1 MRIIIVCCLFLSIIF
16 LLLARANKSR
26 KKTWVKAFR
35 LKATVTRIRY
45 SESRPSRD
53 IIDDD
58 KSSTEVTLGFSC
70 LGQDYEKIR
79 EYKGILKAPSRP
91 GIRLPILFDPATKNW
106 YLSREARPFWILHL
120 ILAAFFLITAIA
132 FIFRGNYILT
142 ELSDYHVEA
151 PNLTGGIFLGILGVF
166 VLAAAI
172 VCFIFFIPLCFRPFF
187 DPILWSIKYVL
198 GAFEPVEARCTGL
211 IRKDKG
217 EDGYSYYPL
226 FAYTDPQRGRMQ
238 WHTSREKPKKRFQMG
253 EIYTLYLS
261 KKSGVCSLMPSSS
274 EIVSII
280 FSIVP
285 AGFALFFTV
294 SLAFVAVVLLYCAV
308 ISF

>member
-1 MRIIIVCCLFLSIIF
+1 MLILTFYVLPHGLSGKRTVVFVCCLFLSIIF

-106 YLSREARPFWILHL
+106 CLSREARPFWILHL
-120 ILAAFFLITAIA
+120 ILAAAIA
-132 FIFRGNYILT
+132 
-142 ELSDYHVEA
+142 
-151 PNLTGGIFLGILGVF
+151 
-166 VLAAAI
+166 
-172 VCFIFFIPLCFRPFF
+172 CFIFLSP
-187 DPILWSIKYVL
+187 YVSV
-198 GAFEPVEARCTGL
+198 P
-211 IRKDKG
+211 
-217 EDGYSYYPL
+217 
-226 FAYTDPQRGRMQ
+226 
-238 WHTSREKPKKRFQMG
+238 
-253 EIYTLYLS
+253 
-261 KKSGVCSLMPSSS
+261 
-274 EIVSII
+274 
-280 FSIVP
+280 FSIRSSGALNMFWAPLSRWKHDVP
-285 AGFALFFTV
+285 G
-294 SLAFVAVVLLYCAV
+294 
-308 ISF
+308 

>member
-106 YLSREARPFWILHL
+106 CLSREARPFWILHL

-142 ELSDYHVEA
+142 ELSDYQVEA
-151 PNLTGGIFLGILGVF
+151 PQSHRRYFPGDIGCFCLGRRNS
-166 VLAAAI
+166 VLHL
-172 VCFIFFIPLCFRPFF
+172 FYPLMFPSLFRS
-187 DPILWSIKYVL
+187 D
-198 GAFEPVEARCTGL
+198 PVE
-211 IRKDKG
+211 
-217 EDGYSYYPL
+217 
-226 FAYTDPQRGRMQ
+226 
-238 WHTSREKPKKRFQMG
+238 H
-253 EIYTLYLS
+253 
-261 KKSGVCSLMPSSS
+261 
-274 EIVSII
+274 
-280 FSIVP
+280 
-285 AGFALFFTV
+285 
-294 SLAFVAVVLLYCAV
+294 
-308 ISF
+308 